1 MAAGGEKSIAG
12 GSSSKDLKRKG
23 AKKVGNSQADH
34 RDKMQVTNH
43 ENKHQIFLAQG
54 PRQVQARK

>member
-23 AKKVGNSQADH
+23 AKKVGNSKADH
-34 RDKMQVTNH
+34 
-43 ENKHQIFLAQG
+43 
-54 PRQVQARK
+54 